1 MGIQIDVLP
10 LTNYIW
16 VILAY
21 NSNESWDKC
30 QCKLQVGKIR
40 ASSAYIVHLV
50 MKELGMAMS
59 EYFYEYAMIGT
70 LDMAYPSNQATF
82 GHLGKF
88 SNQPARWRFQPI
100 WRGTA

>member
-21 NSNESWDKC
+21 NSKESWDKC
-30 QCKLQVGKIR
+30 QCKLQEGKIR
-40 ASSAYIVHLV
+40 ASSAGDRLASADTISFPLYVTHLV

-88 SNQPARWRFQPI
+88 SN
-100 WRGTA
+100 

>member
-1 MGIQIDVLP
+1 M
-10 LTNYIW
+10 
-16 VILAY
+16 
-21 NSNESWDKC
+21 
-30 QCKLQVGKIR
+30 GKIR
-40 ASSAYIVHLV
+40 ASSAYIAHLV

-88 SNQPARWRFQPI
+88 SN
-100 WRGTA
+100 